1 MCDSYPFLQMKNNQ
15 YIEFY
20 QQVKDTLQQ
29 RSCPLMN
36 SHREEAL
43 RTFMEQGF
51 PSKKVERYKYTDAAQ
66 DFAPDYGIQLAP
78 CGMERTEFCCSV
90 KDAEVDLSPYYNRIA
105 DTQDSIVALNTL
117 LAVDT
122 LLIHVPRNTRAK
134 HPIQINNILKGRQ
147 DTMVNRRVL
156 ILMEEGAQA
165 DVIITDHAVDH
176 QQFLT
181 NQVIEVHCADN
192 SRLNLY
198 EIEETNLM
206 CTRYSNVYIR
216 EGRDCYVRHTVL
228 TLFNGHTRNTCYVQM
243 AGEHSEVELNGC
255 VIADKMQ
262 HVDNNTVIRHMVP
275 NCQSRELYK
284 YVLDDSARG
293 AFAGMILV
301 DKDAQKTSAAMT
313 NANLCATPQAR
324 MFSQPMLEIY
334 ADDVKCSHGST
345 VGQMN
350 DQALLYMRQRGISL
364 HEAKLLLKSA
374 FITEVIENIP
384 LEALR
389 DRLHLIVD
397 KRLRGELSKCE
408 GCKLC

>member
-1 MCDSYPFLQMKNNQ
+1 MKNNQ

-20 QQVKDTLQQ
+20 TEVRDTIAQ
-29 RSCPLMN
+29 RSCPVMN
-36 SHREEAL
+36 AHREEAL
-43 RTFMEQGF
+43 RIFSEHGF
-51 PSKKVERYKYTDAAQ
+51 PSRKVERYKYTDVAQ
-66 DFAPDYGIQLAP
+66 DFAPDYGIQLSP
-78 CGMERTEFCCSV
+78 IGTERTEFCRSV
-90 KDAEVDLSPYYNRIA
+90 KEADIDLAPYYNNIA
-105 DTQDSIVALNTL
+105 DNGDAVVALNTM
-117 LAVDT
+117 LAVDA

-134 HPIQINNILKGRQ
+134 HPIQINNVLKGKQ

-156 ILMEEGAQA
+156 IVMEEGAQA
-165 DVIITDHAVDH
+165 DIIITDHAVDQ

-181 NQVIEVHCADN
+181 NQVIEAYCAAG
-192 SRLNLY
+192 SHLNLY

-206 CTRYSNVYIR
+206 CTRYSNVFIR
-216 EGRDCYVRHTVL
+216 EGRDCSVRHTVL
-228 TLFNGHTRNTCYVQM
+228 TLFNGHTRNACRVQM
-243 AGEHSEVELNGC
+243 AGENSEAILNGC

-262 HVDNNTVIRHMVP
+262 RVDNNTLIEHMVP
-275 NCQSRELYK
+275 HCQSRELYK
-284 YVLDDSARG
+284 YVLDDSAVG

-301 DKDAQKTSAAMT
+301 DKDAQKTSSTMN
-313 NANLCATPQAR
+313 NANLCSTRQAR
-324 MFSQPMLEIY
+324 MYTQPMLEIY

-350 DQALLYMRQRGISL
+350 DQALFYMRQRGISL
-364 HEAKLLLKSA
+364 SEARLLLKSA

>member
-1 MCDSYPFLQMKNNQ
+1 MKNNQ

-20 QQVKDTLQQ
+20 TEVRDTIAL
-29 RSCPLMN
+29 RSCPVMN
-36 SHREEAL
+36 AHREEAL
-43 RTFMEQGF
+43 RIFSEKGF
-51 PSKKVERYKYTDAAQ
+51 PSKKVERYKYTDVAQ
-66 DFAPDYGIQLAP
+66 DFAPDYGIQLSPIAT
-78 CGMERTEFCCSV
+78 ERTEFCRSV
-90 KDAEVDLSPYYNRIA
+90 KEADIDLAPYYNNIA
-105 DTQDSIVALNTL
+105 DNGDAVVALNTM

-134 HPIQINNILKGRQ
+134 HPIQINNVLKGKQ

-156 ILMEEGAQA
+156 IVMEEGAQA
-165 DVIITDHAVDH
+165 DIIITDHAVDQ

-181 NQVIEVHCADN
+181 NQVIEAYCADN

-206 CTRYSNVYIR
+206 CTRYSNVFIR
-216 EGRDCYVRHTVL
+216 EGRDCSVRHTVL
-228 TLFNGHTRNTCYVQM
+228 TLFNGHTRNACRVQM
-243 AGEHSEVELNGC
+243 AGENSESILNGC

-262 HVDNNTVIRHMVP
+262 RVDNNTLIEHMVP
-275 NCQSRELYK
+275 HCQSRELYK
-284 YVLDDSARG
+284 YVLDDSAVG

-301 DKDAQKTSAAMT
+301 DKDAQKTSSTMN
-313 NANLCATPQAR
+313 NANLCSTRQAR
-324 MFSQPMLEIY
+324 MYTQPMLEIY

-350 DQALLYMRQRGISL
+350 DQALFYMRQRGISL
-364 HEAKLLLKSA
+364 SEARLLLKSA